1 MVRLFHS
8 SILLLTA
15 TVLAAPE
22 RRACTGPP
30 VNDATVQLIR
40 SSEGFEPSPKP
51 DPVGLP
57 TVGYG
62 HKCQNSG
69 CSEVQFPFPLN
80 EDTGT
85 QLLKSDITPAQ
96 QCITLGTGSNVHL
109 NTNQYGAL
117 VSWTFNIGCGA
128 AKSSS
133 LIKRLNAG
141 EDPNAVIANELP
153 QWNKGGGKVLPGL
166 TTRRNKEV
174 ALAQTATDQ
183 GALPVNC

>member
-1 MVRLFHS
+1 MVQLS
-8 SILLLTA
+8 LPALAL
-15 TVLAAPE
+15 LAATAVATPT
-22 RRACTGPP
+22 RRACVGPP
-30 VNDATVQLIR
+30 INDATVQLIR
-40 SSEGFEPSPKP
+40 DSEGFEPSPKP

-109 NTNQYGAL
+109 NINQYGAL
-117 VSWTFNIGCGA
+117 VSWSFNVGCGA
-128 AKSSS
+128 AKSST
-133 LIKRLNAG
+133 LIQRLNAG
-141 EDPNAVIANELP
+141 EDANTVIASELP

-166 TTRRNKEV
+166 VTRRANEV
-174 ALAQTATDQ
+174 KLAQTATDQ
-183 GALPVNC
+183 GALPVGC